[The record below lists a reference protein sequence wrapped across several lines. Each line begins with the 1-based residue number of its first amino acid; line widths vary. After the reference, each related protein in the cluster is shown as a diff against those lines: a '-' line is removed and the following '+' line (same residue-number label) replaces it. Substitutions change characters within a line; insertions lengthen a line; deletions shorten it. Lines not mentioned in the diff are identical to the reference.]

1 MIWVLI
7 SENALFEVNY
17 NITLCFL
24 AVHLRVSP
32 FRGTRCYT
40 VSVSREKLER
50 HVHCQGDL
58 SFRNHQVVL
67 QGKRKAMATKQRP
80 CAVWR
85 LSVHRAPNSVFI
97 EETHTHWLSWHWR
110 WHLSEILTTLSSTHI
125 FSKQIDWCL
134 FGLKTRCHGN
144 RWKSNFRVKMSA
156 WKHRKGNITREKK
169 K

>member
-67 QGKRKAMATKQRP
+67 QGKGKAMATKTKTVR
-80 CAVWR
+80 CVEAVSPQGTKFR
-85 LSVHRAPNSVFI
+85 FHIRDTHPLALPTLALTFI
-97 EETHTHWLSWHWR
+97 
-110 WHLSEILTTLSSTHI
+110 
-125 FSKQIDWCL
+125 
-134 FGLKTRCHGN
+134 
-144 RWKSNFRVKMSA
+144 
-156 WKHRKGNITREKK
+156 
-169 K
+169 